1 MIDQELTDRVNEL
14 QRQNA
19 ELNRAND
26 VLIAQKDLLQSELNL
41 LYLIDESKDGA
52 KSVLILDIKTKTKTL
67 VVKQLMDILYKHLTR
82 KTGGDGLPMHI
93 LDMSFVEYVDFIYSA
108 H

>member
-19 ELNRAND
+19 ELNRDND
-26 VLIAQKDLLQSELNL
+26 VLRAQKDLLQSELNL

-52 KSVLILDIKTKTKTL
+52 KSVLISDIKSRTKTFT
-67 VVKQLMDILYKHLTR
+67 VKHLMDVLFKHITF
-82 KTGGDGLPMHI
+82 KVDSDGSPMHI
-93 LDMSFVEYVDFIYSA
+93 LDMSFVEYVDFIFSA